1 MIWLVFCVISVIAAL
16 LLFVPFLRQNS
27 NSVSRT
33 EQGIAVYKQQLI
45 ELDADVARG
54 VVNDADA
61 APVKLDIQRRILRMG
76 KGDGVGGVKSVA
88 RQPMLTVFLVVFVFG
103 GAFGLYQYLGSP
115 ELPSKPLASRD
126 IEKEKRDFAGQDFES
141 LVDRLAEKLQE
152 QPDNLDGW
160 VLLGR
165 TLSRMRRFDEAANT
179 YMQATRLD
187 PTDADLYVAA
197 GENFYYAARG
207 TVSDAA
213 LEAFTRGVRLDPQH
227 PGARYYL
234 AEYDA
239 QKGATVKALDAW
251 ISLYRDSDADAPF
264 MTILQARISQAAKIA
279 GRDVT
284 AILAE
289 KPVMQTADA
298 GPTRADREAA
308 AEMSESDRQEMIQ
321 SMVQRLEERMQSEPD
336 FDGLMKLGKAY
347 SVQRD
352 LEKSANAY
360 ARAAEMKSDD
370 PLPLILQALSL
381 VQNAGA
387 GAPPPADA
395 ITIYRKIL
403 TLDDTVAEAHW
414 YIGLAEVD
422 AGNKDIALKH
432 WQKMQTLVPENAPLY
447 ANVTRAIKALSQPV
461 QN

>member
-1 MIWLVFCVISVIAAL
+1 MIWLVFCIISVLAAL

-33 EQGIAVYKQQLI
+33 EQGIVVYKQQLT

-54 VVNDADA
+54 VVNEADA
-61 APVKLDIQRRILRMG
+61 APVRLDIQRRILRVG
-76 KGDGVGGVKSVA
+76 KSDDIGGIKSVT
-88 RQPMLTVFLVVFVFG
+88 RQPILAAVLVVLVFG
-103 GAFGLYQYLGSP
+103 TAFGLYQYLGSP

-141 LVDRLAEKLQE
+141 LVERLAEKLQE

-165 TLSRMRRFDEAANT
+165 TLSRMRRFQEAANT

-187 PTDADLYVAA
+187 PTDVDLYVAA

-207 TVSDAA
+207 TISDAS
-213 LEAFTRGVRLDPQH
+213 LEAFTRGARLDPQH

-239 QKGATVKALDAW
+239 QEGATAKALDAW
-251 ISLYRDSDADAPF
+251 VSLYRDSDPDAPF
-264 MTILQARISQAAKIA
+264 MKILQARISQAAKIV
-279 GRDVT
+279 GRDVA

-289 KPVMQTADA
+289 KQVVQTADA

-321 SMVQRLEERMQSEPD
+321 SMVLRLEERMQNEPE

-352 LEKSANAY
+352 YGKSASAY
-360 ARAAEMKSDD
+360 ARAAEMKSKD

-387 GAPPPADA
+387 DGPPPVDA
-395 ITIYRKIL
+395 IRIYRKIL

-414 YIGLAEVD
+414 YIGLAEVE
-422 AGNKDIALKH
+422 AGNPEIALKH
-432 WQKMQTLVPENAPLY
+432 WQKMQSLVPENAPLY
-447 ANVTRAIKALSQPV
+447 ANVTRAIKALSQPA